1 MDLIHSMFQQINEV
15 EKSKE
20 IEREN
25 LKNIEEKISNNSTEQ
40 EKTEQEKKDNN

>member
-1 MDLIHSMFQQINEV
+1 MFQQINEV